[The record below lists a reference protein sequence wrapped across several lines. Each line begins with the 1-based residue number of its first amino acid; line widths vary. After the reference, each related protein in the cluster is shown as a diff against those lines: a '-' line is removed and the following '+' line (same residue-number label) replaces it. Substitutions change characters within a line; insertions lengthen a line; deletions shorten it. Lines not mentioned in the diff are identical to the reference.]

1 MLENLQG
8 IGPKTINMLN
18 MMGIYNVLDLLRYYP
33 CRYDI
38 LKRSDISNLRSRD
51 RVVTSGVIDGQPTM
65 IFITEKFRKIIFR
78 VNTGSGILNIT
89 VYNRNSL
96 YKDLAQGK
104 VVTVIG
110 IYDRSKNTVI
120 ASSVRF
126 EELPV
131 SPKIDSVYRLYNVMS
146 KKGFE
151 KVLKSGMDFIL
162 NDSDMDVDS
171 DINRDIDKDRDR
183 DVDREL
189 ARVLQGSLPDF
200 IIDRY
205 NFLSVRKAI
214 AEVHHPSDITMLK
227 RARKRLKYEEMFNY
241 LIRNRYLAKRIR
253 DGKRYIKRRDFSK
266 DVYGFI
272 EKAGIVLSTSQ
283 RECIGEI
290 LGDFNRTGRMYRMI
304 MGDRFSGK
312 FLCGMMGCYFNFL
325 AGHKCVILAGSDREC
340 EYVMGR
346 IGEIGEKMG
355 MRIGV
360 RGGMER
366 DRDREREMKGDRDR
380 NLVSA
385 SDRASDR
392 DRTSASDRDNK
403 VDSEIDGVYNGGVDG
418 LIGEEMGYGAGGSKS
433 EIDYELL
440 GELRGDDSG
449 RTRNSVKDQN
459 GGFIGEAIYIKER
472 EMVNG
477 DVDGAPTGAAEADFW
492 GDFDVVICNWNLLRA
507 DMSKS
512 DVGLC
517 VVYSGARGL
526 MDFGALRIF
535 MDCKADILCISDVA
549 ISEKRDGLL
558 YEGLDVSRVSAGNG
572 NGNGMRPVSV
582 DVRVCKSK
590 DRDVVLRDMEACL
603 DRGRSV
609 VVVQSERGGSGNGV
623 GDGDV
628 IEGVLRGVSG
638 SEMGEMESGF
648 GEVIQEW
655 FGARSEGDKDMDGD
669 KDKGR
674 NRDRNRDVN
683 LNLNVDVD
691 MDRNRNLEIVR
702 DKSLESDR
710 NLESNGNLES
720 VRNRSLE
727 SNGDGDKYR
736 NLGSDRNSDRVVLQT
751 GNDSD
756 KGILLREIG
765 EFISGKARILLISSE
780 EFDWLDSRG
789 MVEDVICD
797 GNTGMLVIDG
807 GEEYSLARLHGYRCM
822 MAGNDGKLKR
832 GWNRNGNGNGKLM
845 NKDVMGEEIKN
856 GIDNENNRINKEIN
870 DEIKK
875 EIKNE
880 KNDEINKEIKNEK
893 NGSNLERTGTNLENK
908 IEEKIEIRNFY
919 NRDSNLIDENGIND
933 LDKASKEKRNMIF
946 DIILNDNEKDLEFF
960 ENVMNGFVISD
971 YDFMYKGN
979 EEFDWVRR
987 GAGGMFICNVKKDF
1001 NMMGRVKDDVDKY
1014 FELFLDNS
1022 TWSEKV
1028 LRG

>member
-18 MMGIYNVLDLLRYYP
+18 MMGIYNVLDLIRYYP

-171 DINRDIDKDRDR
+171 DINRDIDKDGDR

-205 NFLSVRKAI
+205 NFLPVRKAI

-304 MGDRFSGK
+304 MGDRFSGN

-325 AGHKCVILAGSDREC
+325 AGHKCVILVGSDREC

-366 DRDREREMKGDRDR
+366 ERDRERNMKGDRDR

-385 SDRASDR
+385 SDRTNDR
-392 DRTSASDRDNK
+392 DRTSVSDRDNK
-403 VDSEIDGVYNGGVDG
+403 VGSEIDGVYNGGVDG

-433 EIDYELL
+433 DIDYDLL
-440 GELRGDDSG
+440 GELRGDDSD

-459 GGFIGEAIYIKER
+459 GGFIGEAIYNKER
-472 EMVNG
+472 KMVNG
-477 DVDGAPTGAAEADFW
+477 DADGAPTGAAEADFW

-549 ISEKRDGLL
+549 ISEKRDVLL
-558 YEGLDVSRVSAGNG
+558 YEGLDVSRVSAGD
-572 NGNGMRPVSV
+572 GMRPVSV
-582 DVRVCKSK
+582 DVRVCKGK
-590 DRDVVLRDMEACL
+590 DRDAVLRDMEACL

-609 VVVQSERGGSGNGV
+609 VVVQSERGGSGNEV

-628 IEGVLRGVSG
+628 IEGVLRDVSG
-638 SEMGEMESGF
+638 SEMEEMESGF
-648 GEVIQEW
+648 GEALQEW
-655 FGARSEGDKDMDGD
+655 FGARSEGDMDGN
-669 KDKGR
+669 R
-674 NRDRNRDVN
+674 NV
-683 LNLNVDVD
+683 NLNVDVD
-691 MDRNRNLEIVR
+691 GNLVSGDR
-702 DKSLESDR
+702 SLESDR
-710 NLESNGNLES
+710 
-720 VRNRSLE
+720 
-727 SNGDGDKYR
+727 DGDKYR

-789 MVEDVICD
+789 MVEDIICD
-797 GNTGMLVIDG
+797 GNMGMLVIDG

-832 GWNRNGNGNGKLM
+832 DWNGNGKLM

-856 GIDNENNRINKEIN
+856 GIKNGNNRINKEVS
-870 DEIKK
+870 
-875 EIKNE
+875 
-880 KNDEINKEIKNEK
+880 KEIKNEK

-919 NRDSNLIDENGIND
+919 NRESDLIEEKGIND

-1001 NMMGRVKDDVDKY
+1001 NMMGRVKDDVDRY

>member
-171 DINRDIDKDRDR
+171 DINRDIDKDGDR

-205 NFLSVRKAI
+205 NFLPVRKAI

-325 AGHKCVILAGSDREC
+325 AGHKCVILVGSDREC

-366 DRDREREMKGDRDR
+366 DRDRKWEMKGDRKG

-392 DRTSASDRDNK
+392 DRTSDRDRASDRDNK
-403 VDSEIDGVYNGGVDG
+403 VGSEIDGVYNGGVDG

-433 EIDYELL
+433 DIDYDLL
-440 GELRGDDSG
+440 GELRGDVSD
-449 RTRNSVKDQN
+449 RTRDSVKDQN
-459 GGFIGEAIYIKER
+459 GGFIGEAIYNKER
-472 EMVNG
+472 EMVNR
-477 DVDGAPTGAAEADFW
+477 DADGVAEGAAEADFW

-590 DRDVVLRDMEACL
+590 DRDAVLRDMEACL

-638 SEMGEMESGF
+638 SEMGEMEIGF
-648 GEVIQEW
+648 GEAVQEW
-655 FGARSEGDKDMDGD
+655 FGVRSEGDVEGNVEGD
-669 KDKGR
+669 VEGEM
-674 NRDRNRDVN
+674 DRNRNV
-683 LNLNVDVD
+683 NLNVDVD
-691 MDRNRNLEIVR
+691 GNLVSGDR
-702 DKSLESDR
+702 SLESDR
-710 NLESNGNLES
+710 NLEENRNLES
-720 VRNRSLE
+720 VGDRSLE
-727 SNGDGDKYR
+727 SNGDKYR
-736 NLGSDRNSDRVVLQT
+736 NLESDRNSDRVVLQT

-789 MVEDVICD
+789 MVENIICD
-797 GNTGMLVIDG
+797 GNMGMLVIDG

-832 GWNRNGNGNGKLM
+832 DWNGNGKLM

-856 GIDNENNRINKEIN
+856 GIKNENNRINKEI
-870 DEIKK
+870 
-875 EIKNE
+875 KNE
-880 KNDEINKEIKNEK
+880 KNNEIKNEK
-893 NGSNLERTGTNLENK
+893 NGSNLERIGTNLENK

-919 NRDSNLIDENGIND
+919 NRESDLIEEKCIND

-1001 NMMGRVKDDVDKY
+1001 NMMERVKDDVDKY

>member
-18 MMGIYNVLDLLRYYP
+18 MMGIYNVLDLIRYYP

-171 DINRDIDKDRDR
+171 DINRDIDKDGER

-253 DGKRYIKRRDFSK
+253 ESKRYIKRRDFSK

-290 LGDFNRTGRMYRMI
+290 LGDFNRVGRMYRMI

-325 AGHKCVILAGSDREC
+325 AGHKCVILVGSDREC

-366 DRDREREMKGDRDR
+366 DRDMGRNMKGDRDR

-392 DRTSASDRDNK
+392 DNK
-403 VDSEIDGVYNGGVDG
+403 VGSEIDGASDGGFDG

-433 EIDYELL
+433 EIDYDLL
-440 GELRGDDSG
+440 GELRGDVSD
-449 RTRNSVKDQN
+449 RARDSVKAQN
-459 GGFIGEAIYIKER
+459 GGFIGEAIYNKER

-477 DVDGAPTGAAEADFW
+477 DADGAAVGAAEADFW

-507 DMSKS
+507 DMCKS

-582 DVRVCKSK
+582 DVRVCKGK
-590 DRDVVLRDMEACL
+590 DRDAVLRDMEACL

-638 SEMGEMESGF
+638 SEMGEMEIGF
-648 GEVIQEW
+648 GEALQEW
-655 FGARSEGDKDMDGD
+655 FGARSEGDMDGD
-669 KDKGR
+669 VDGDM
-674 NRDRNRDVN
+674 DRNRNV
-683 LNLNVDVD
+683 NLNVDVD
-691 MDRNRNLEIVR
+691 GNLVSGDRSLESDRNLESVR

-710 NLESNGNLES
+710 
-720 VRNRSLE
+720 
-727 SNGDGDKYR
+727 DGDKYR

-751 GNDSD
+751 GNGSD

-789 MVEDVICD
+789 MVEDIICD
-797 GNTGMLVIDG
+797 GNMGMLVIDG

-832 GWNRNGNGNGKLM
+832 GWNGNGKLM
-845 NKDVMGEEIKN
+845 NKEVMGEEIKN
-856 GIDNENNRINKEIN
+856 GIKNENNRINKEI
-870 DEIKK
+870 
-875 EIKNE
+875 KNE
-880 KNDEINKEIKNEK
+880 NNKINKEIKNEK
-893 NGSNLERTGTNLENK
+893 NGSNLEKTGTNLENK

-919 NRDSNLIDENGIND
+919 NRESDLIEEKGIND

-1001 NMMGRVKDDVDKY
+1001 NMMERVKDDVDKY

>member
-171 DINRDIDKDRDR
+171 DINRDIDKDGDR

-366 DRDREREMKGDRDR
+366 DRDMGRNMKGDRDR

-392 DRTSASDRDNK
+392 DRASDSDRDNK
-403 VDSEIDGVYNGGVDG
+403 VGSEIDGVYNGGVDG

-433 EIDYELL
+433 DIDYDLL

-459 GGFIGEAIYIKER
+459 GGFIGEAIYNKER

-477 DVDGAPTGAAEADFW
+477 DADGVAEGAAEADFW
-492 GDFDVVICNWNLLRA
+492 GEFDVVICNWNLLRA

-572 NGNGMRPVSV
+572 NGNGNGMRPVSV
-582 DVRVCKSK
+582 DVRVCKGK
-590 DRDVVLRDMEACL
+590 DRDAVLRDMEACL

-609 VVVQSERGGSGNGV
+609 VVVQSERGGNGNGV

-638 SEMGEMESGF
+638 SEMGEMEIGF
-648 GEVIQEW
+648 GEAVQEW
-655 FGARSEGDKDMDGD
+655 FGARSEGDMDGD
-669 KDKGR
+669 VDGDM
-674 NRDRNRDVN
+674 DRNRNV
-683 LNLNVDVD
+683 NLNVDVD
-691 MDRNRNLEIVR
+691 GNFVSGDR
-702 DKSLESDR
+702 SLESDR
-710 NLESNGNLES
+710 A
-720 VRNRSLE
+720 
-727 SNGDGDKYR
+727 GDKYR
-736 NLGSDRNSDRVVLQT
+736 NLESDRNSNRVVLQT

-789 MVEDVICD
+789 MVEDIICD
-797 GNTGMLVIDG
+797 GNMGMLVIDG

-832 GWNRNGNGNGKLM
+832 GWNGNGKLM

-856 GIDNENNRINKEIN
+856 GIKNENNRINKVIN
-870 DEIKK
+870 K

-880 KNDEINKEIKNEK
+880 KNNEIKNEK

-919 NRDSNLIDENGIND
+919 NRESDLIEEKGIND
-933 LDKASKEKRNMIF
+933 LDKASKEKRNMLF

-1001 NMMGRVKDDVDKY
+1001 NMMERVKDDVDKY

>member
-162 NDSDMDVDS
+162 NDSDMDVDD
-171 DINRDIDKDRDR
+171 DINRDIDKEGDR

-272 EKAGIVLSTSQ
+272 EKAEIVLSTSQ

-325 AGHKCVILAGSDREC
+325 AGHKCVILVGSDREC

-366 DRDREREMKGDRDR
+366 DRDR

-392 DRTSASDRDNK
+392 DRTSVSDRNNK
-403 VDSEIDGVYNGGVDG
+403 VGSEIDGVYNGGVDG

-433 EIDYELL
+433 DIDYDLL
-440 GELRGDDSG
+440 GELRGDDSD

-459 GGFIGEAIYIKER
+459 GGFIGEAIYNKER
-472 EMVNG
+472 KMVNG
-477 DVDGAPTGAAEADFW
+477 DADGALTGAAEADFW

-558 YEGLDVSRVSAGNG
+558 YEGLDVSRVSAGD
-572 NGNGMRPVSV
+572 GMRPVSV
-582 DVRVCKSK
+582 DVRVCKGK
-590 DRDVVLRDMEACL
+590 DRDAVLRDMEACL

-609 VVVQSERGGSGNGV
+609 VVVQSERGGSGNEV

-628 IEGVLRGVSG
+628 IDGVLRGVSG
-638 SEMGEMESGF
+638 SEMGEMEIGF
-648 GEVIQEW
+648 GEVVQEW
-655 FGARSEGDKDMDGD
+655 FGASGERDMNGDVDG
-669 KDKGR
+669 
-674 NRDRNRDVN
+674 
-683 LNLNVDVD
+683 D
-691 MDRNRNLEIVR
+691 MDRNRNVNLNVDGNLVSGDRSLESDRNLESVR

-710 NLESNGNLES
+710 
-720 VRNRSLE
+720 
-727 SNGDGDKYR
+727 DGDKYR

-756 KGILLREIG
+756 KEILLREIG

-789 MVEDVICD
+789 MVEDIICD
-797 GNTGMLVIDG
+797 GNMGMLVIDG

-822 MAGNDGKLKR
+822 MAGDDGKLKR
-832 GWNRNGNGNGKLM
+832 DWNGNGKM
-845 NKDVMGEEIKN
+845 INKEAMGEEIKN
-856 GIDNENNRINKEIN
+856 GIKNGNNRINKEVS
-870 DEIKK
+870 K
-875 EIKNE
+875 
-880 KNDEINKEIKNEK
+880 EINKEIKNEK

-919 NRDSNLIDENGIND
+919 NRESDLIEEKGIND

>member
-162 NDSDMDVDS
+162 NDSDMDVDG
-171 DINRDIDKDRDR
+171 DINRDIDKDGER

-366 DRDREREMKGDRDR
+366 DRDRERNMKGDRDR
-380 NLVSA
+380 NLVST
-385 SDRASDR
+385 SDRTNDR
-392 DRTSASDRDNK
+392 DRTSVSDRDNK
-403 VDSEIDGVYNGGVDG
+403 VGSEIDGVYNGGVDG

-433 EIDYELL
+433 DIDYDLL

-459 GGFIGEAIYIKER
+459 GGFIGEAIYNKER
-472 EMVNG
+472 KMVNG
-477 DVDGAPTGAAEADFW
+477 DADGAPAGASEADFW

-549 ISEKRDGLL
+549 ISEKRDVLL
-558 YEGLDVSRVSAGNG
+558 YEGLDVSRVSAGD
-572 NGNGMRPVSV
+572 GMRPVSV
-582 DVRVCKSK
+582 DVRVCKGK
-590 DRDVVLRDMEACL
+590 DRDAVLRDMEACL

-609 VVVQSERGGSGNGV
+609 VVVQSERGGSGNEV

-638 SEMGEMESGF
+638 SEMEEMESGF
-648 GEVIQEW
+648 GEALQEW
-655 FGARSEGDKDMDGD
+655 FGARSEGDMDGN
-669 KDKGR
+669 R
-674 NRDRNRDVN
+674 NV
-683 LNLNVDVD
+683 NLNVDVD
-691 MDRNRNLEIVR
+691 GNLVSGDR
-702 DKSLESDR
+702 SLESDR
-710 NLESNGNLES
+710 
-720 VRNRSLE
+720 
-727 SNGDGDKYR
+727 DGDKYR

-789 MVEDVICD
+789 MVEDIICV
-797 GNTGMLVIDG
+797 GNMGMLVIDG

-832 GWNRNGNGNGKLM
+832 GWNGNGKM
-845 NKDVMGEEIKN
+845 INKEAMGEEIKN
-856 GIDNENNRINKEIN
+856 GIKNGNNRINKEVS
-870 DEIKK
+870 K
-875 EIKNE
+875 
-880 KNDEINKEIKNEK
+880 EINKEIKNEK

-919 NRDSNLIDENGIND
+919 NRESDLIEEKGIND

>member
-18 MMGIYNVLDLLRYYP
+18 MMGIYNVLDLIRYYP

-162 NDSDMDVDS
+162 NDSDMDVDG
-171 DINRDIDKDRDR
+171 DINRDIDKDGDR

-189 ARVLQGSLPDF
+189 ARMLQGSLPDF

-253 DGKRYIKRRDFSK
+253 ESKRYIKRRDFSK

-366 DRDREREMKGDRDR
+366 ERDRERNMKGDRDR

-385 SDRASDR
+385 SDRTNDR
-392 DRTSASDRDNK
+392 DRTSVSDRDNK
-403 VDSEIDGVYNGGVDG
+403 VGSEIDAVYNGGVDG

-433 EIDYELL
+433 DIDYDLL
-440 GELRGDDSG
+440 GELRGDDSD

-459 GGFIGEAIYIKER
+459 GGFIGEAIYNKER
-472 EMVNG
+472 KMVNG
-477 DVDGAPTGAAEADFW
+477 DADGAPTGASEADFW

-572 NGNGMRPVSV
+572 MRPVSV
-582 DVRVCKSK
+582 DVRVCKGK
-590 DRDVVLRDMEACL
+590 DRDAVLRDMEACL

-609 VVVQSERGGSGNGV
+609 VVVQSERGGSGNEV

-638 SEMGEMESGF
+638 SEMEEMEIGF
-648 GEVIQEW
+648 GEALQEW
-655 FGARSEGDKDMDGD
+655 FGARSEGDMDGN
-669 KDKGR
+669 R
-674 NRDRNRDVN
+674 NV
-683 LNLNVDVD
+683 NLNVDVD
-691 MDRNRNLEIVR
+691 GNLVSGDR
-702 DKSLESDR
+702 SLESDR
-710 NLESNGNLES
+710 
-720 VRNRSLE
+720 
-727 SNGDGDKYR
+727 DGDKYR

-756 KGILLREIG
+756 KGILLREIV

-789 MVEDVICD
+789 MVEDIICD
-797 GNTGMLVIDG
+797 GNMGMLVIDG

-832 GWNRNGNGNGKLM
+832 DWNGNGKLM

-856 GIDNENNRINKEIN
+856 GIKNGNNRINKEVS
-870 DEIKK
+870 K
-875 EIKNE
+875 
-880 KNDEINKEIKNEK
+880 EINKEIKNEK

-919 NRDSNLIDENGIND
+919 NRESDLIEEKGIND

-1001 NMMGRVKDDVDKY
+1001 NMMGRVKDDVDRY

>member
-162 NDSDMDVDS
+162 NDSDMDVDG
-171 DINRDIDKDRDR
+171 DINRDIDKEGDR

-205 NFLSVRKAI
+205 NFLPVRKAI

-272 EKAGIVLSTSQ
+272 EKAGIVLSSSQ

-366 DRDREREMKGDRDR
+366 DRDMGRNMKGDRDR
-380 NLVSA
+380 NLGSA
-385 SDRASDR
+385 SDRTSANDR
-392 DRTSASDRDNK
+392 ASDRDNK
-403 VDSEIDGVYNGGVDG
+403 VGSEIDGVYNGGVDG

-433 EIDYELL
+433 DIDYDLL
-440 GELRGDDSG
+440 GELRGDDSD

-459 GGFIGEAIYIKER
+459 GGFIGEAIYNKER

-477 DVDGAPTGAAEADFW
+477 DADGVAEGAAEADFW

-558 YEGLDVSRVSAGNG
+558 YEGLDVSRVSAGKG

-582 DVRVCKSK
+582 DVRVCKGK
-590 DRDVVLRDMEACL
+590 DRDAVLRDMEACL

-638 SEMGEMESGF
+638 SEMGEMEIGF
-648 GEVIQEW
+648 GEALQEW
-655 FGARSEGDKDMDGD
+655 FGARSEGDIDGD
-669 KDKGR
+669 VDGDM
-674 NRDRNRDVN
+674 DRNRNV
-683 LNLNVDVD
+683 NLNVDVD
-691 MDRNRNLEIVR
+691 GNLVSGDR
-702 DKSLESDR
+702 SLESDR
-710 NLESNGNLES
+710 NLESVRDKCLES
-720 VRNRSLE
+720 DR
-727 SNGDGDKYR
+727 DGDKYR

-789 MVEDVICD
+789 MVEDIICD
-797 GNTGMLVIDG
+797 GNMGMLVIDG

-832 GWNRNGNGNGKLM
+832 DWNGNGKLM

-856 GIDNENNRINKEIN
+856 GNNRINKEIN
-870 DEIKK
+870 K
-875 EIKNE
+875 EIN
-880 KNDEINKEIKNEK
+880 NEIKNEK
-893 NGSNLERTGTNLENK
+893 NGSNLEKTETNLENK

-919 NRDSNLIDENGIND
+919 NRESDLIEEKSIND

>member
-162 NDSDMDVDS
+162 NDSDMDVDG
-171 DINRDIDKDRDR
+171 DINRDIDKDGER

-366 DRDREREMKGDRDR
+366 DRDRERNMKGDRDR
-380 NLVSA
+380 NLVST
-385 SDRASDR
+385 SDRTNDR
-392 DRTSASDRDNK
+392 DRTSGSDRDNK
-403 VDSEIDGVYNGGVDG
+403 VGSEIEGVYNGGVDG
-418 LIGEEMGYGAGGSKS
+418 LIGEALGYGAGGSKS
-433 EIDYELL
+433 DIDYDLL

-459 GGFIGEAIYIKER
+459 GGFIGEAIYNKER
-472 EMVNG
+472 KMVNG
-477 DVDGAPTGAAEADFW
+477 DADGAPTGAAEADFW

-526 MDFGALRIF
+526 LDFGALRIF
-535 MDCKADILCISDVA
+535 MDGKADILCISDVA

-558 YEGLDVSRVSAGNG
+558 YEGLDVSRVSAGD
-572 NGNGMRPVSV
+572 GMRPVSV
-582 DVRVCKSK
+582 DVRVCKGK
-590 DRDVVLRDMEACL
+590 DRDAVLRDMEACL

-609 VVVQSERGGSGNGV
+609 VVVQSERGGSGNEV

-638 SEMGEMESGF
+638 SEMEEMESGF
-648 GEVIQEW
+648 GEALQEW
-655 FGARSEGDKDMDGD
+655 FGARSEGDMDGN
-669 KDKGR
+669 R
-674 NRDRNRDVN
+674 NV
-683 LNLNVDVD
+683 NLNVDVD
-691 MDRNRNLEIVR
+691 GNLVSGDR
-702 DKSLESDR
+702 SLESDR
-710 NLESNGNLES
+710 
-720 VRNRSLE
+720 
-727 SNGDGDKYR
+727 DGDKYR

-789 MVEDVICD
+789 MVEDIICV
-797 GNTGMLVIDG
+797 GNMGMLVIDG

-832 GWNRNGNGNGKLM
+832 GWNGNGKM
-845 NKDVMGEEIKN
+845 INKEAMGEEIKN
-856 GIDNENNRINKEIN
+856 GIKNGNNRINKEVS
-870 DEIKK
+870 K
-875 EIKNE
+875 
-880 KNDEINKEIKNEK
+880 EINKEIKNEK

-919 NRDSNLIDENGIND
+919 NRESDLIEEKGIND

>member
-162 NDSDMDVDS
+162 NDSDMDVDG
-171 DINRDIDKDRDR
+171 DINRDIDKDGDR

-189 ARVLQGSLPDF
+189 ARMLQGSLPDF

-205 NFLSVRKAI
+205 NFLPVRKAI

-253 DGKRYIKRRDFSK
+253 ESKRYIKRRDFSK

-366 DRDREREMKGDRDR
+366 ERDRERNMKGDR

-392 DRTSASDRDNK
+392 DRTSVSDRDNK
-403 VDSEIDGVYNGGVDG
+403 VGSEIDGVYNGGVDG

-433 EIDYELL
+433 DIDYDLL
-440 GELRGDDSG
+440 GELRGDDSD

-459 GGFIGEAIYIKER
+459 GGFIGEAIYNKER
-472 EMVNG
+472 KMVNG
-477 DVDGAPTGAAEADFW
+477 DADGAPTGAAEADFW

-558 YEGLDVSRVSAGNG
+558 YEGLDVSRVSAGD
-572 NGNGMRPVSV
+572 GMRPVSV
-582 DVRVCKSK
+582 DVRVCKGK
-590 DRDVVLRDMEACL
+590 DRDAVLRDMEACL

-609 VVVQSERGGSGNGV
+609 VVVQSERGGSGNEV

-638 SEMGEMESGF
+638 SEMEEMEIGF
-648 GEVIQEW
+648 GEALQEW
-655 FGARSEGDKDMDGD
+655 FGARSEGDMDGD
-669 KDKGR
+669 A
-674 NRDRNRDVN
+674 
-683 LNLNVDVD
+683 
-691 MDRNRNLEIVR
+691 
-702 DKSLESDR
+702 
-710 NLESNGNLES
+710 
-720 VRNRSLE
+720 
-727 SNGDGDKYR
+727 DGDM
-736 NLGSDRNSDRVVLQT
+736 DRNSDRVVLQT

-756 KGILLREIG
+756 KEILLREIG

-789 MVEDVICD
+789 MVEDIICD
-797 GNTGMLVIDG
+797 GNMGMLVIDG

-822 MAGNDGKLKR
+822 MAGDDGKLKR
-832 GWNRNGNGNGKLM
+832 DWNGNGKM
-845 NKDVMGEEIKN
+845 INKEAMGEEIKN
-856 GIDNENNRINKEIN
+856 GIKNGNNRINKEVS
-870 DEIKK
+870 K
-875 EIKNE
+875 
-880 KNDEINKEIKNEK
+880 EINKEIKNEK

-919 NRDSNLIDENGIND
+919 NRESDLIEEKGIND

>member
-18 MMGIYNVLDLLRYYP
+18 MMGIYNVLDLIRYYP

-162 NDSDMDVDS
+162 NDSDMDVDG
-171 DINRDIDKDRDR
+171 DINRDIDKDGDR

-189 ARVLQGSLPDF
+189 ARMLQGSLPDF

-205 NFLSVRKAI
+205 NFLPVRKAI

-253 DGKRYIKRRDFSK
+253 ESKRYIKRRDFSK

-325 AGHKCVILAGSDREC
+325 AGHKCVILVGSDREC

-366 DRDREREMKGDRDR
+366 ERDRERNMKGDRDR

-392 DRTSASDRDNK
+392 DRTSVSDRDNK
-403 VDSEIDGVYNGGVDG
+403 VGSEIDGVYNGGVDG

-433 EIDYELL
+433 DIDYDLL

-459 GGFIGEAIYIKER
+459 GGFIGEAIYNKER
-472 EMVNG
+472 KMGNG
-477 DVDGAPTGAAEADFW
+477 DADGAPTGASEADFW

-558 YEGLDVSRVSAGNG
+558 YEGLDVSRVSAGD
-572 NGNGMRPVSV
+572 GMRPVSV
-582 DVRVCKSK
+582 DVRVCKGK
-590 DRDVVLRDMEACL
+590 DRDAVLRDMEACL

-609 VVVQSERGGSGNGV
+609 VVVQSERGGSGNEV

-638 SEMGEMESGF
+638 SEMEEMESGF
-648 GEVIQEW
+648 GEALQEW
-655 FGARSEGDKDMDGD
+655 FGARSEGDMDGD
-669 KDKGR
+669 ADGDM
-674 NRDRNRDVN
+674 DRNRNRNV
-683 LNLNVDVD
+683 NLNVDVD
-691 MDRNRNLEIVR
+691 GNLVSGDR
-702 DKSLESDR
+702 SLESDR
-710 NLESNGNLES
+710 
-720 VRNRSLE
+720 
-727 SNGDGDKYR
+727 DGDKYK

-789 MVEDVICD
+789 MVEDIICD
-797 GNTGMLVIDG
+797 GNMGMLVIDG

-832 GWNRNGNGNGKLM
+832 DWNGNGKLM

-856 GIDNENNRINKEIN
+856 GIKNENNRINKEV
-870 DEIKK
+870 
-875 EIKNE
+875 
-880 KNDEINKEIKNEK
+880 NKEIKNEK
-893 NGSNLERTGTNLENK
+893 NGSNLERIGTNLENK

-919 NRDSNLIDENGIND
+919 NRESDLIEEKGIND

>member
-162 NDSDMDVDS
+162 NDSDMDVDD
-171 DINRDIDKDRDR
+171 DINRDIDKEGDR

-272 EKAGIVLSTSQ
+272 EKAEIVLSTSQ

-304 MGDRFSGK
+304 MGDRYSGK

-366 DRDREREMKGDRDR
+366 ERDRERNMKGDRDR

-385 SDRASDR
+385 SDRTNDR
-392 DRTSASDRDNK
+392 DRTSVSDRNNK
-403 VDSEIDGVYNGGVDG
+403 VGSEIDGVYNGGVDG

-433 EIDYELL
+433 DIDYDLL
-440 GELRGDDSG
+440 GELRGDDSD

-459 GGFIGEAIYIKER
+459 GGFIGEAIYNKER

-477 DVDGAPTGAAEADFW
+477 DADGVAEGAAEADFW

-572 NGNGMRPVSV
+572 NGNGDGMRPVSV
-582 DVRVCKSK
+582 DVRVCKGK
-590 DRDVVLRDMEACL
+590 DRDAVLRDMEACL

-638 SEMGEMESGF
+638 SEMGEMEIGF
-648 GEVIQEW
+648 GEVVQEW
-655 FGARSEGDKDMDGD
+655 FGASGERDMNGDVDG
-669 KDKGR
+669 
-674 NRDRNRDVN
+674 
-683 LNLNVDVD
+683 D
-691 MDRNRNLEIVR
+691 MDRNRNVNLNVDGNLVSGDRSLESDRNLESVR

-710 NLESNGNLES
+710 
-720 VRNRSLE
+720 
-727 SNGDGDKYR
+727 DGDKYR

-756 KGILLREIG
+756 KEILLREIG

-789 MVEDVICD
+789 MVEDIICD
-797 GNTGMLVIDG
+797 GNMGMLVIDG

-822 MAGNDGKLKR
+822 MAGDDGKLKR
-832 GWNRNGNGNGKLM
+832 DWNGNGKM
-845 NKDVMGEEIKN
+845 INKEAMGEEIKN
-856 GIDNENNRINKEIN
+856 GIKNGNNRINKEVS
-870 DEIKK
+870 K
-875 EIKNE
+875 
-880 KNDEINKEIKNEK
+880 EINKEIKNEK

-919 NRDSNLIDENGIND
+919 NRESDLIEEKGIND

>member
-18 MMGIYNVLDLLRYYP
+18 MMGIYNVLDLIRYYP

-96 YKDLAQGK
+96 YKDLEQGK

-171 DINRDIDKDRDR
+171 DINRDIDKDGDR

-189 ARVLQGSLPDF
+189 ARMLQGSLPDF

-205 NFLSVRKAI
+205 NFLPVRKAI

-253 DGKRYIKRRDFSK
+253 ESKRYIKRRDFSK

-366 DRDREREMKGDRDR
+366 ERDRERNMKGDRDR

-392 DRTSASDRDNK
+392 DRTSVSDRDNK
-403 VDSEIDGVYNGGVDG
+403 VGSEIDGVYNGGVDG
-418 LIGEEMGYGAGGSKS
+418 LIGEEMGYGAGGSKG
-433 EIDYELL
+433 EIDYDLL
-440 GELRGDDSG
+440 GELRGDDSD

-459 GGFIGEAIYIKER
+459 GGFIGEAIYNKER
-472 EMVNG
+472 KMVNG
-477 DVDGAPTGAAEADFW
+477 DADGVAEGAAEADFW

-558 YEGLDVSRVSAGNG
+558 YEGLDVSRVSAGD
-572 NGNGMRPVSV
+572 GMRPVSV
-582 DVRVCKSK
+582 DVRVCKGK
-590 DRDVVLRDMEACL
+590 DRDAVLRDMEACL

-609 VVVQSERGGSGNGV
+609 VVVQSERGGSGNEV

-638 SEMGEMESGF
+638 SEMEEMESGF
-648 GEVIQEW
+648 GEALQEW
-655 FGARSEGDKDMDGD
+655 FGARSEGDMDGD
-669 KDKGR
+669 A
-674 NRDRNRDVN
+674 
-683 LNLNVDVD
+683 
-691 MDRNRNLEIVR
+691 
-702 DKSLESDR
+702 
-710 NLESNGNLES
+710 
-720 VRNRSLE
+720 
-727 SNGDGDKYR
+727 DGDKYR

-765 EFISGKARILLISSE
+765 EFMSGKARILLISSE

-789 MVEDVICD
+789 MVEDIICD
-797 GNTGMLVIDG
+797 GNMGMLVIDG
-807 GEEYSLARLHGYRCM
+807 GEEYSLARLHEYRCM

-832 GWNRNGNGNGKLM
+832 DWNGKM
-845 NKDVMGEEIKN
+845 INKEAMGEEIKN
-856 GIDNENNRINKEIN
+856 GIKNENNK
-870 DEIKK
+870 
-875 EIKNE
+875 
-880 KNDEINKEIKNEK
+880 INKEIKNEK
-893 NGSNLERTGTNLENK
+893 NDSNLERTGTNLENK

-919 NRDSNLIDENGIND
+919 NRESDLIEEKGIND

-979 EEFDWVRR
+979 EEFDWDRR

>member
-38 LKRSDISNLRSRD
+38 LKRSDISNLSSRD

-171 DINRDIDKDRDR
+171 DINRNIDKNGDR

-189 ARVLQGSLPDF
+189 ARMLQGSLPDF

-205 NFLSVRKAI
+205 NFLPVRKAI

-241 LIRNRYLAKRIR
+241 LLRNRYLAKRIR
-253 DGKRYIKRRDFSK
+253 ESKRYIKRRDFSK

-290 LGDFNRTGRMYRMI
+290 LGDFNRVGRMYRMI

-325 AGHKCVILAGSDREC
+325 AGHKSVILVGSDREC

-366 DRDREREMKGDRDR
+366 DRDMERNMKGDGDRNR

-385 SDRASDR
+385 SDMDRNSDGVSDGASD
-392 DRTSASDRDNK
+392 
-403 VDSEIDGVYNGGVDG
+403 GGFDG

-433 EIDYELL
+433 EVDYELL
-440 GELRGDDSG
+440 GELRGDVSD
-449 RTRNSVKDQN
+449 RARNSVKAQN
-459 GGFIGEAIYIKER
+459 GGFIGEAIYNKER

-477 DVDGAPTGAAEADFW
+477 DADGAAEGAAEADFW

-590 DRDVVLRDMEACL
+590 DRDAVLRDMEACL

-609 VVVQSERGGSGNGV
+609 VVVQSERGGSGNEV

-638 SEMGEMESGF
+638 SEMGEMEIGF
-648 GEVIQEW
+648 GEAVQEW
-655 FGARSEGDKDMDGD
+655 FGARSEGDVDGD
-669 KDKGR
+669 M
-674 NRDRNRDVN
+674 DRNRNV
-683 LNLNVDVD
+683 NLNVDVD
-691 MDRNRNLEIVR
+691 GNSVSGDRSLESDRNLESVR

-710 NLESNGNLES
+710 
-720 VRNRSLE
+720 
-727 SNGDGDKYR
+727 DGDKYR

-789 MVEDVICD
+789 MVEDIICD
-797 GNTGMLVIDG
+797 GNMGMLVIDG

-832 GWNRNGNGNGKLM
+832 DWNGNGKLM
-845 NKDVMGEEIKN
+845 NKEVMGEEIKN
-856 GIDNENNRINKEIN
+856 GIKNGNNRINKEIN
-870 DEIKK
+870 KVINK

-880 KNDEINKEIKNEK
+880 NNKEIKNEK

-919 NRDSNLIDENGIND
+919 NRESDLIEKKGIND
-933 LDKASKEKRNMIF
+933 LDKVSKEKRNMIF

>member
-171 DINRDIDKDRDR
+171 DINRDIDKDGDR

-205 NFLSVRKAI
+205 NFLPVRKAI

-241 LIRNRYLAKRIR
+241 LLRNRYLAKRIR

-325 AGHKCVILAGSDREC
+325 AGHKCVILVGSDREC

-380 NLVSA
+380 NLGSA

-392 DRTSASDRDNK
+392 DRTSANDRASDRDNK
-403 VDSEIDGVYNGGVDG
+403 VGSEIDGVYNGGVDG

-433 EIDYELL
+433 DIDYDLL

-459 GGFIGEAIYIKER
+459 GGFIGEAIYNKER

-512 DVGLC
+512 DVGRW
-517 VVYSGARGL
+517 VVSSGARGL
-526 MDFGALRIF
+526 VDVGALRIF

-572 NGNGMRPVSV
+572 NGMRPVSV
-582 DVRVCKSK
+582 DVRVCKGK
-590 DRDVVLRDMEACL
+590 DRDAVLRDMEACL

-638 SEMGEMESGF
+638 SEMGEMEIGF
-648 GEVIQEW
+648 GEALQEW
-655 FGARSEGDKDMDGD
+655 FGARSEGDMDGD
-669 KDKGR
+669 VDGDM
-674 NRDRNRDVN
+674 DRNRNV
-683 LNLNVDVD
+683 NLNVDVD
-691 MDRNRNLEIVR
+691 GNLVSGDRSLESDRNLESVR

-710 NLESNGNLES
+710 
-720 VRNRSLE
+720 
-727 SNGDGDKYR
+727 DGDKYR

-765 EFISGKARILLISSE
+765 EFMSGKARILLISSE

-789 MVEDVICD
+789 MVEDIICD
-797 GNTGMLVIDG
+797 GNMGMLVIDG

-832 GWNRNGNGNGKLM
+832 GWNGNGKLM

-856 GIDNENNRINKEIN
+856 GIKNGNNK
-870 DEIKK
+870 
-875 EIKNE
+875 
-880 KNDEINKEIKNEK
+880 INKEIKNEK
-893 NGSNLERTGTNLENK
+893 NNEIKNEKNDSNLEKTGTNLENK

-919 NRDSNLIDENGIND
+919 NRESDLIEEKGIND

-1001 NMMGRVKDDVDKY
+1001 NMMERVKDDVDKY

>member
-162 NDSDMDVDS
+162 NDSDMDVDG
-171 DINRDIDKDRDR
+171 DINRDIDKDGER

-283 RECIGEI
+283 RECIGGI

-366 DRDREREMKGDRDR
+366 DRDRERNMKGDRDR
-380 NLVSA
+380 NLVST
-385 SDRASDR
+385 SDRTNDR
-392 DRTSASDRDNK
+392 DRTSVSDRDNK
-403 VDSEIDGVYNGGVDG
+403 VGSEIDGVYNGGVDG

-433 EIDYELL
+433 DIDYDLL

-459 GGFIGEAIYIKER
+459 GGFIGEAIYNKER
-472 EMVNG
+472 KMVNG
-477 DVDGAPTGAAEADFW
+477 DADGAPTGAAEADFW

-526 MDFGALRIF
+526 LDFGALRIF
-535 MDCKADILCISDVA
+535 MDGKADILCISDVA

-558 YEGLDVSRVSAGNG
+558 YEGLDVSRVSAGD
-572 NGNGMRPVSV
+572 GMRPVSV
-582 DVRVCKSK
+582 DVRVCKGK
-590 DRDVVLRDMEACL
+590 DRDAVLRDMEACL

-609 VVVQSERGGSGNGV
+609 VVVQSERGGSGNEV

-638 SEMGEMESGF
+638 SEMEEMESGF
-648 GEVIQEW
+648 GEALQEW
-655 FGARSEGDKDMDGD
+655 FGARSEGDMDGN
-669 KDKGR
+669 R
-674 NRDRNRDVN
+674 NV
-683 LNLNVDVD
+683 NLNVDVD
-691 MDRNRNLEIVR
+691 GNLVSGDR
-702 DKSLESDR
+702 SLESDR
-710 NLESNGNLES
+710 
-720 VRNRSLE
+720 
-727 SNGDGDKYR
+727 DGDKYR

-789 MVEDVICD
+789 MVEDIICV
-797 GNTGMLVIDG
+797 GNMGMLVIDG

-832 GWNRNGNGNGKLM
+832 GWNGNGKM
-845 NKDVMGEEIKN
+845 INKEAMGEEIKN
-856 GIDNENNRINKEIN
+856 GIKNGNNRINKEVS
-870 DEIKK
+870 K
-875 EIKNE
+875 
-880 KNDEINKEIKNEK
+880 EINKEIKNEK

-919 NRDSNLIDENGIND
+919 NRESDLIEEKGIND

>member
-1 MLENLQG
+1 MDYIRKGVWNMLENLQG

-162 NDSDMDVDS
+162 NDSDMDVDG
-171 DINRDIDKDRDR
+171 DINRDIDKDGER

-366 DRDREREMKGDRDR
+366 DRDRERNMKGDRDR
-380 NLVSA
+380 NLVST
-385 SDRASDR
+385 SDRTNDR
-392 DRTSASDRDNK
+392 DRTSVSDRDNK
-403 VDSEIDGVYNGGVDG
+403 VGSEIDGVYNGGVDG

-433 EIDYELL
+433 DIDYDLL

-459 GGFIGEAIYIKER
+459 GGFIGEAIYNKER
-472 EMVNG
+472 KMVNG
-477 DVDGAPTGAAEADFW
+477 DADGAPTGAAEADFW

-558 YEGLDVSRVSAGNG
+558 YEGLDVSRVSAGD
-572 NGNGMRPVSV
+572 GMRPVSV
-582 DVRVCKSK
+582 DVRVCKGK
-590 DRDVVLRDMEACL
+590 DRDAVLRDMEACL

-609 VVVQSERGGSGNGV
+609 VVVQSERGVSGNEV

-638 SEMGEMESGF
+638 SEMEEMESGF
-648 GEVIQEW
+648 GEAVQEW
-655 FGARSEGDKDMDGD
+655 FGARSGGDMDGD
-669 KDKGR
+669 VDGDMDGNR
-674 NRDRNRDVN
+674 NV
-683 LNLNVDVD
+683 NLNVDVD
-691 MDRNRNLEIVR
+691 GNLVSGDR
-702 DKSLESDR
+702 SLESDR
-710 NLESNGNLES
+710 
-720 VRNRSLE
+720 
-727 SNGDGDKYR
+727 DGDKYR

-756 KGILLREIG
+756 KEILLREIG

-789 MVEDVICD
+789 MVEDIICD
-797 GNTGMLVIDG
+797 GNMGMLVIDG

-822 MAGNDGKLKR
+822 MAGDDVKLKR
-832 GWNRNGNGNGKLM
+832 DWNGNGKM
-845 NKDVMGEEIKN
+845 INKEAMGEEIKN
-856 GIDNENNRINKEIN
+856 G
-870 DEIKK
+870 
-875 EIKNE
+875 
-880 KNDEINKEIKNEK
+880 IKNEK

-919 NRDSNLIDENGIND
+919 NRESDLIEEKGIND

>member
-162 NDSDMDVDS
+162 NDSDMDVDG
-171 DINRDIDKDRDR
+171 DINRDIDKDGDR

-366 DRDREREMKGDRDR
+366 DRDMGRNMKGDR

-392 DRTSASDRDNK
+392 DRTSVSDRDNK
-403 VDSEIDGVYNGGVDG
+403 VGSEIDGVYNGGVDG

-433 EIDYELL
+433 DIDYDLL

-449 RTRNSVKDQN
+449 RTRNSVKHQN
-459 GGFIGEAIYIKER
+459 GDFIGEAIYNKER

-477 DVDGAPTGAAEADFW
+477 DADGAPTGSAEADFW

-582 DVRVCKSK
+582 DVRVCKGK
-590 DRDVVLRDMEACL
+590 DRDAVLRDMEACL

-609 VVVQSERGGSGNGV
+609 VVVQSERGGSGNEV

-638 SEMGEMESGF
+638 SEMEEMEIGF
-648 GEVIQEW
+648 GEALQEW
-655 FGARSEGDKDMDGD
+655 FGARSEGDVDGD
-669 KDKGR
+669 M
-674 NRDRNRDVN
+674 DRNRNV
-683 LNLNVDVD
+683 NLNVDVD
-691 MDRNRNLEIVR
+691 VDGNSVSGDR
-702 DKSLESDR
+702 SLESDR
-710 NLESNGNLES
+710 
-720 VRNRSLE
+720 
-727 SNGDGDKYR
+727 DGDKYR

-765 EFISGKARILLISSE
+765 EFMSGKARILLISSE

-789 MVEDVICD
+789 MVEDIICD
-797 GNTGMLVIDG
+797 GNMGMLVIDG

-832 GWNRNGNGNGKLM
+832 DWNRNGKMM

-856 GIDNENNRINKEIN
+856 GIKNENNRINKEIN
-870 DEIKK
+870 KV
-875 EIKNE
+875 
-880 KNDEINKEIKNEK
+880 INKEIKNEK
-893 NGSNLERTGTNLENK
+893 NNEIKNEKNDSNLEKTGTNLENK

-919 NRDSNLIDENGIND
+919 NRESELIEEKGIND

-1001 NMMGRVKDDVDKY
+1001 NMMERVKDDVDKY

>member
-1 MLENLQG
+1 MDYIRKGVWNMLENLQG

-18 MMGIYNVLDLLRYYP
+18 MMGIYNVLDLIRYYP

-162 NDSDMDVDS
+162 NDSDTDVDS
-171 DINRDIDKDRDR
+171 DINKDIDKDGDR

-290 LGDFNRTGRMYRMI
+290 LGDFNRVGRMYRMI

-325 AGHKCVILAGSDREC
+325 AGHKSVILVGSDREC

-366 DRDREREMKGDRDR
+366 DRDMGRNMKGDRDR
-380 NLVSA
+380 NLGSA

-392 DRTSASDRDNK
+392 TSANDRASDRDNK
-403 VDSEIDGVYNGGVDG
+403 VSSEIDGVYNGGVDG

-433 EIDYELL
+433 DIDYDLL

-459 GGFIGEAIYIKER
+459 GGFIGEAIYNKER

-477 DVDGAPTGAAEADFW
+477 DADGAPTGAAEADFW

-582 DVRVCKSK
+582 DVLVCKGK
-590 DRDVVLRDMEACL
+590 DRDAVLRDMEACL

-609 VVVQSERGGSGNGV
+609 VVVQSERGGSGNEV

-638 SEMGEMESGF
+638 SEMEEMESGF
-648 GEVIQEW
+648 GEALQEW
-655 FGARSEGDKDMDGD
+655 FGARSEGDVDGD
-669 KDKGR
+669 GDG
-674 NRDRNRDVN
+674 
-683 LNLNVDVD
+683 D
-691 MDRNRNLEIVR
+691 MDRNRNVNLNVDGNLVSGDRSLESDRNLESVR

-710 NLESNGNLES
+710 
-720 VRNRSLE
+720 
-727 SNGDGDKYR
+727 DGDKYR

-751 GNDSD
+751 GNGSD

-789 MVEDVICD
+789 MVEDIICD
-797 GNTGMLVIDG
+797 GNMGMLVIDG

-822 MAGNDGKLKR
+822 MAGNDGKLKMD
-832 GWNRNGNGNGKLM
+832 WNGNGKLM

-856 GIDNENNRINKEIN
+856 GIKNGNNRINKVIN
-870 DEIKK
+870 K

-880 KNDEINKEIKNEK
+880 KNNEIKNEK

-919 NRDSNLIDENGIND
+919 NRESDLIEEKGIND

-1001 NMMGRVKDDVDKY
+1001 NMMERVKDDVDKY

>member
-18 MMGIYNVLDLLRYYP
+18 MMGIYNVLDLIRYYP

-171 DINRDIDKDRDR
+171 DINRDIDKDGDR

-290 LGDFNRTGRMYRMI
+290 MGDFNRTGRMYRMI

-366 DRDREREMKGDRDR
+366 DRDMGRNMKGDRD
-380 NLVSA
+380 LVSA

-392 DRTSASDRDNK
+392 ASDSDRDNK
-403 VDSEIDGVYNGGVDG
+403 VGSEIDGVYNGGVDG
-418 LIGEEMGYGAGGSKS
+418 LIGEEMGYGVGGSKS
-433 EIDYELL
+433 DIDYDLL

-459 GGFIGEAIYIKER
+459 GGFIGEAIYNKER

-477 DVDGAPTGAAEADFW
+477 DADGAPTGAAEADFW

-549 ISEKRDGLL
+549 ISEKRDRLL

-582 DVRVCKSK
+582 DVRVCKGK
-590 DRDVVLRDMEACL
+590 DRDAVLRDMEACL

-638 SEMGEMESGF
+638 SEMGEMEIGF
-648 GEVIQEW
+648 GEALQEW
-655 FGARSEGDKDMDGD
+655 FGARSEGDVDGD
-669 KDKGR
+669 VDG
-674 NRDRNRDVN
+674 NLVSGDR
-683 LNLNVDVD
+683 
-691 MDRNRNLEIVR
+691 
-702 DKSLESDR
+702 SLESDR
-710 NLESNGNLES
+710 NLES
-720 VRNRSLE
+720 VRDKSLE
-727 SNGDGDKYR
+727 SARDGDKYR

-765 EFISGKARILLISSE
+765 EFMSGKARILLISSE

-789 MVEDVICD
+789 MVEDIICD
-797 GNTGMLVIDG
+797 GNMGMLVIDG

-832 GWNRNGNGNGKLM
+832 DWNGNGKMM
-845 NKDVMGEEIKN
+845 NKEVMGEEIKN
-856 GIDNENNRINKEIN
+856 GIKNGNNGINKEIN
-870 DEIKK
+870 KV
-875 EIKNE
+875 
-880 KNDEINKEIKNEK
+880 INKEIKNEK
-893 NGSNLERTGTNLENK
+893 NNEIKNEKNDSNLEKTGTNLENK

-919 NRDSNLIDENGIND
+919 NRESDLIEEKGIND

-1001 NMMGRVKDDVDKY
+1001 NMMERVKDDVDKY

>member
-18 MMGIYNVLDLLRYYP
+18 MMGIYNVLDLIRYYP

-162 NDSDMDVDS
+162 NDSDMDVDG
-171 DINRDIDKDRDR
+171 DINRDIDKDGDR

-189 ARVLQGSLPDF
+189 ARMLQGSLPDF

-205 NFLSVRKAI
+205 NFLPVRKAI

-253 DGKRYIKRRDFSK
+253 ESKRYIKRRDFSK

-304 MGDRFSGK
+304 MGDRFSGN

-325 AGHKCVILAGSDREC
+325 AGHKCVILVGSDREC

-366 DRDREREMKGDRDR
+366 ERDRERNMKGDRDR

-385 SDRASDR
+385 SDRTNDR
-392 DRTSASDRDNK
+392 DRTSVSDRDNK
-403 VDSEIDGVYNGGVDG
+403 VGSEIDGVYNGGVDG

-433 EIDYELL
+433 DIDYDLL

-459 GGFIGEAIYIKER
+459 GGFIGEAIYNKER
-472 EMVNG
+472 KMVNG
-477 DVDGAPTGAAEADFW
+477 DADGAPTGAAEADFW

-558 YEGLDVSRVSAGNG
+558 YEGLDVSRVSAGD
-572 NGNGMRPVSV
+572 GMRPVSV
-582 DVRVCKSK
+582 DVRVCKGK
-590 DRDVVLRDMEACL
+590 DRDAVLRDMEACL

-609 VVVQSERGGSGNGV
+609 VVVQSERGGSGNEV

-628 IEGVLRGVSG
+628 IEGVLRDVSG
-638 SEMGEMESGF
+638 SEMEEMESGF
-648 GEVIQEW
+648 GEALQEW
-655 FGARSEGDKDMDGD
+655 FGARSEGDMDGN
-669 KDKGR
+669 R
-674 NRDRNRDVN
+674 NV
-683 LNLNVDVD
+683 NLNVDVD
-691 MDRNRNLEIVR
+691 GNLVSGDR
-702 DKSLESDR
+702 SLESDR
-710 NLESNGNLES
+710 
-720 VRNRSLE
+720 
-727 SNGDGDKYR
+727 DGDKYR

-789 MVEDVICD
+789 MVEDIICD
-797 GNTGMLVIDG
+797 GNMGMLVIDG

-822 MAGNDGKLKR
+822 MAGDDGKLKR
-832 GWNRNGNGNGKLM
+832 GWNGNGKLM

-856 GIDNENNRINKEIN
+856 GIKNGNNRINKEVS
-870 DEIKK
+870 K
-875 EIKNE
+875 
-880 KNDEINKEIKNEK
+880 EINKEIKNEK

-919 NRDSNLIDENGIND
+919 NRESDLIEEKGIND

>member
-171 DINRDIDKDRDR
+171 DINRDIDKDGDR

-272 EKAGIVLSTSQ
+272 EKAGIVLSSSQ

-366 DRDREREMKGDRDR
+366 DRDMERNMKGDGDRNR

-385 SDRASDR
+385 SDMDRNSDGASNGVSDGVSDR
-392 DRTSASDRDNK
+392 TSDRDNK
-403 VDSEIDGVYNGGVDG
+403 VGSEIDGVYNGGFDG

-433 EIDYELL
+433 EIDYDLL
-440 GELRGDDSG
+440 GELRGDDSD
-449 RTRNSVKDQN
+449 RARNSVKAQN
-459 GGFIGEAIYIKER
+459 GGFIGEAIYNKER

-477 DVDGAPTGAAEADFW
+477 DADGVAEGAAEADFW
-492 GDFDVVICNWNLLRA
+492 GEFDVVICNWNLLRA

-582 DVRVCKSK
+582 DVRVCKGK
-590 DRDVVLRDMEACL
+590 DRDAVLRDMEACL

-609 VVVQSERGGSGNGV
+609 VVVQSERGEGGNGV

-638 SEMGEMESGF
+638 SEMGEMEIGF
-648 GEVIQEW
+648 GEALQEW
-655 FGARSEGDKDMDGD
+655 FGARSEGDVDG
-669 KDKGR
+669 
-674 NRDRNRDVN
+674 
-683 LNLNVDVD
+683 NVEGD
-691 MDRNRNLEIVR
+691 MDRNRNVNLNVDGDGNSVSGDR
-702 DKSLESDR
+702 SLESDR
-710 NLESNGNLES
+710 NLEENRNLES
-720 VRNRSLE
+720 VGDRSLE
-727 SNGDGDKYR
+727 SNGDKYR

-789 MVEDVICD
+789 MVENIICD
-797 GNTGMLVIDG
+797 GNMGMLVIDG

-822 MAGNDGKLKR
+822 MAGNDGKLKMD
-832 GWNRNGNGNGKLM
+832 WNGNGKLM

-856 GIDNENNRINKEIN
+856 GIKNGNNRINKEIN
-870 DEIKK
+870 KV
-875 EIKNE
+875 
-880 KNDEINKEIKNEK
+880 INKEIKNEK
-893 NGSNLERTGTNLENK
+893 NNEIKNEKNGSNLENK

-919 NRDSNLIDENGIND
+919 NRESELIEEKGIND

-1001 NMMGRVKDDVDKY
+1001 NMMERVKDDVDKY

>member
-18 MMGIYNVLDLLRYYP
+18 MMGIYNVLDLIRYYP

-171 DINRDIDKDRDR
+171 DINRNIDKNGDR

-189 ARVLQGSLPDF
+189 ARMLKGSLPDF

-205 NFLSVRKAI
+205 NFLPVRKAI

-325 AGHKCVILAGSDREC
+325 AGHKSVILVGSDREC

-366 DRDREREMKGDRDR
+366 DRDRKREMKGDRDR
-380 NLVSA
+380 KLVSA

-392 DRTSASDRDNK
+392 DRTSDSDRDRTSASDRDNK
-403 VDSEIDGVYNGGVDG
+403 VGSEIDGVYNGGVDG

-433 EIDYELL
+433 DIDYDLL
-440 GELRGDDSG
+440 DELRGDDSG

-459 GGFIGEAIYIKER
+459 GGFIGEAIYNKER

-477 DVDGAPTGAAEADFW
+477 DVDGVAEGASEADFW

-582 DVRVCKSK
+582 DVRVCKGK
-590 DRDVVLRDMEACL
+590 DRDAVLRDMEACL

-638 SEMGEMESGF
+638 SEMEEMESGF
-648 GEVIQEW
+648 GEALQEW

-669 KDKGR
+669 MDK
-674 NRDRNRDVN
+674 DRNRDVN

-691 MDRNRNLEIVR
+691 MDGNGDGNLNGNLDMDRNLESVR
-702 DKSLESDR
+702 DKSLES
-710 NLESNGNLES
+710 NGE
-720 VRNRSLE
+720 
-727 SNGDGDKYR
+727 GDKYR
-736 NLGSDRNSDRVVLQT
+736 SLGSDRNSDRVVLQT

-789 MVEDVICD
+789 MVENIICD
-797 GNTGMLVIDG
+797 GNMGMLVIDG

-832 GWNRNGNGNGKLM
+832 GWNGNGKLM

-856 GIDNENNRINKEIN
+856 GIKNGNNR
-870 DEIKK
+870 
-875 EIKNE
+875 
-880 KNDEINKEIKNEK
+880 INKEIKNEK
-893 NGSNLERTGTNLENK
+893 NNEIKNEKNGSNLENK

-919 NRDSNLIDENGIND
+919 NRESDLIEEKCIND

-1001 NMMGRVKDDVDKY
+1001 NMMERVKDDVDKY

>member
-162 NDSDMDVDS
+162 NDSDMDVDG
-171 DINRDIDKDRDR
+171 DINRDIDKDGDR

-189 ARVLQGSLPDF
+189 ARMLQGSLPDF

-205 NFLSVRKAI
+205 NFLPVRKAI

-253 DGKRYIKRRDFSK
+253 ESKRYIKRRDFSK

-366 DRDREREMKGDRDR
+366 ERDRERNMKGDRDR

-385 SDRASDR
+385 SDRTNDR
-392 DRTSASDRDNK
+392 DRTSVSDRDNK
-403 VDSEIDGVYNGGVDG
+403 VGSEIDGVYNGGVDG

-433 EIDYELL
+433 DIDYDLL
-440 GELRGDDSG
+440 GELRGDDSD

-459 GGFIGEAIYIKER
+459 GGFIGEAIYNKER
-472 EMVNG
+472 KMVNG
-477 DVDGAPTGAAEADFW
+477 DADGAPTGASEADFW

-558 YEGLDVSRVSAGNG
+558 YEGLDVSRVSAGD
-572 NGNGMRPVSV
+572 GMRPVSV
-582 DVRVCKSK
+582 DVRVCKGK
-590 DRDVVLRDMEACL
+590 DRDAVLRDMEACL

-609 VVVQSERGGSGNGV
+609 VVVQSERGGSGNEV

-638 SEMGEMESGF
+638 SEMEEMESGF
-648 GEVIQEW
+648 GEALQEW
-655 FGARSEGDKDMDGD
+655 FGARSEGDMDGD
-669 KDKGR
+669 A
-674 NRDRNRDVN
+674 
-683 LNLNVDVD
+683 
-691 MDRNRNLEIVR
+691 
-702 DKSLESDR
+702 
-710 NLESNGNLES
+710 
-720 VRNRSLE
+720 
-727 SNGDGDKYR
+727 DGDKYR

-789 MVEDVICD
+789 MVENIICD
-797 GNTGMLVIDG
+797 GNMGMLVIDG

-832 GWNRNGNGNGKLM
+832 DWNGNGKM
-845 NKDVMGEEIKN
+845 INKEAMGEEIKN
-856 GIDNENNRINKEIN
+856 GIKNGNNRINKEV
-870 DEIKK
+870 
-875 EIKNE
+875 
-880 KNDEINKEIKNEK
+880 NKEIKNEK

-919 NRDSNLIDENGIND
+919 NRESDLIEEKGIND